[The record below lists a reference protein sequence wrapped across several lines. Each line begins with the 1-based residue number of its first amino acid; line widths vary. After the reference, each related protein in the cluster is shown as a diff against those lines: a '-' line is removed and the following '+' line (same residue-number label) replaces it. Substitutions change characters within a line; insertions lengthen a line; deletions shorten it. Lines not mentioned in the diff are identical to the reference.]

1 MGLRG
6 GYRGVFLRPEA
17 CHHRPLPL
25 LGVPLADLS
34 SDPMQIRV
42 EQGKGRKDRYT
53 ILSAR
58 LLEWLR
64 EY

>member
-1 MGLRG
+1 
-6 GYRGVFLRPEA
+6 
-17 CHHRPLPL
+17 
-25 LGVPLADLS
+25 
-34 SDPMQIRV
+34 MQIRV
-42 EQGKGRKDRYT
+42 EQGKRRKDRYT